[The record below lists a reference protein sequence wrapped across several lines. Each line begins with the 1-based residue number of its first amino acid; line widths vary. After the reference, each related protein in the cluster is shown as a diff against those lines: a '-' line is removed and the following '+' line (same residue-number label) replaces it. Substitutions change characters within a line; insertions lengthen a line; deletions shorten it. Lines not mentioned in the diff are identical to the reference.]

1 MSDMFSTLGLQQQ
14 ISSARQLLEAA
25 KTMEQRAEEKK
36 IKRMGVEAQIESS
49 KILADQQIELKEM
62 REVISALLRHNLE
75 QAKQQSTAL
84 QEREKIETE
93 RYKENLKFTKIAA
106 WAGII
111 GGLLGVITIVIQLF
125 H

>member
-1 MSDMFSTLGLQQQ
+1 MFSIPGLQHQV
-14 ISSARQLLEAA
+14 SSARQLNEMVVALERRAA
-25 KTMEQRAEEKK
+25 EDK
-36 IKRMGVEAQIESS
+36 IKRMGAKAQIESS
-49 KILADQQIELKEM
+49 KTLADQQIELKEM
-62 REVISALLRHNLE
+62 REAISALLRHNLE

-106 WAGII
+106 WTGMI

>member
-14 ISSARQLLEAA
+14 ISSARQLLDAA

-36 IKRMGVEAQIESS
+36 IKQMGAKAQIESS

-62 REVISALLRHNLE
+62 REAISALLRHNLE
-75 QAKQQSTAL
+75 QAEQQLTAL

-106 WAGII
+106 WTGII
-111 GGLLGVITIVIQLF
+111 GGFLGVITIVIQLF

>member
-1 MSDMFSTLGLQQQ
+1 MFSIPGLQDQV
-14 ISSARQLLEAA
+14 SSARQLNEMVETLERRAA
-25 KTMEQRAEEKK
+25 EDK
-36 IKRMGVEAQIESS
+36 IKRMGAKAQIESS

-62 REVISALLRHNLE
+62 REAISALLRHNLE
-75 QAKQQSTAL
+75 QAKQQSTAA

-106 WAGII
+106 WTGII